1 MICAYDENL
10 LYKAQTTLAH
20 MLDCA
25 VNLYGYKLSEYYDLF
40 LHSQYAS
47 RFENGE
53 SSVIAGMSG
62 HELAYCVI
70 NDHKEIPLK
79 DNRYAVDRTPEYW
92 TGWSLA
98 YYQWYSSRS
107 FRYINEFAPIE
118 DVFSIYSKYHEMD
131 ILHFVEYL
139 NEKEACYS
147 QKFSL

>member
-1 MICAYDENL
+1 
-10 LYKAQTTLAH
+10 